1 VLRCK
6 KVFGISD
13 CIVIS
18 QKFQNER
25 AICIGRSHDM
35 RVIGFNAR
43 DVEGRGGRKTKVRE
57 LGARVMMWLDLHVL
71 HTEPKHLG
79 PRIILPL

>member
-1 VLRCK
+1 
-6 KVFGISD
+6 
-13 CIVIS
+13 
-18 QKFQNER
+18 
-25 AICIGRSHDM
+25 M